1 MRIKARKEMNRL
13 KKIVLLVLV
22 TFSVSVFSQNKED
35 ALKDAKITSK
45 ATLEMDF
52 KTVLKHTLPKVVDM
66 MGGEEAAL
74 TLLKS
79 TFDTMKTQGFVFEKA
94 DINGVSEIVEEQGQY
109 RRVIGG
115 YNQMKMAGQR
125 IKSKSYLLGIY
136 NDTDK
141 FWWFVEAKQLKNKAM
156 VDLVLPNF
164 ETKLEIP
171 DDDVEVEQIED

>member
-1 MRIKARKEMNRL
+1 MNRL

-109 RRVIGG
+109 RCVIGG